1 MQRSERGGGGWIGWL
16 IFFLLIFGFRFLP
29 PVANWLTQVTGIT
42 ITVPMLIIA
51 FTVLAVVAS
60 IGSSL
65 ARAAGRAGNAG
76 QPPGMPPS
84 LPVPPQPSVPPKPA
98 SSPWPPTPPSTSL
111 PRARLPSGQEQLP
124 KPPRFEPIIDPR
136 ILAAGI
142 AGLLILGAVALYVLV
157 VAGALP

>member
-16 IFFLLIFGFRFLP
+16 IFFLLVFGFRFLP

-51 FTVLAVVAS
+51 FTVLAVVVS

-65 ARAAGRAGNAG
+65 ARAAGRSENTG
-76 QPPGMPPS
+76 QPGIPPS
-84 LPVPPQPSVPPKPA
+84 LPLPPQPSAPPKPA
-98 SSPWPPTPPSTSL
+98 SSPWPPTSPSTGL

-136 ILAAGI
+136 IFVAGT
-142 AGLLILGAVALYVLV
+142 AGLVILGALTLLFLVL
-157 VAGALP
+157 AGVLP

>member
-16 IFFLLIFGFRFLP
+16 IFFFLIFGFQFLP
-29 PVANWLTQVTGIT
+29 PVANWLTRVTGIT

-65 ARAAGRAGNAG
+65 ARAVGRSGNSG
-76 QPPGMPPS
+76 QPGAPSS
-84 LPVPPQPSVPPKPA
+84 LPVPSQPSAPPKPA
-98 SSPWPPTPPSTSL
+98 SSPWPPTTPSTNL
-111 PRARLPSGQEQLP
+111 PRARLPSGREQLP

-136 ILAAGI
+136 IFIAGI
-142 AGLLILGAVALYVLV
+142 AGLVILGALFLLVLV
-157 VAGALP
+157 LTGALP

>member
-1 MQRSERGGGGWIGWL
+1 MQRGERGGGGWIGWL

-29 PVANWLTQVTGIT
+29 PIANWLTQVTGIT

-51 FTVLAVVAS
+51 FTVLAVAVS

-65 ARAAGRAGNAG
+65 VRAAGRSGTSGRSGLPA
-76 QPPGMPPS
+76 S
-84 LPVPPQPSVPPKPA
+84 LPMPSQPSAPPKPA
-98 SSPWPPTPPSTSL
+98 SPPWPPTTPSANL

-136 ILAAGI
+136 IFAAGL
-142 AGLLILGAVALYVLV
+142 AGLVILGALTLFFLVL
-157 VAGALP
+157 AGALP

>member
-1 MQRSERGGGGWIGWL
+1 MQRSERGGGWIGWL

-51 FTVLAVVAS
+51 FAVLAVVAS

-65 ARAAGRAGNAG
+65 ARAAGRAGNGG
-76 QPPGMPPS
+76 QPGMPPS
-84 LPVPPQPSVPPKPA
+84 LPVPPQPSAPPKPA

-136 ILAAGI
+136 IFVAGI
-142 AGLLILGAVALYVLV
+142 AGLVVLGALTLLVLV
-157 VAGALP
+157 LAGALP

>member
-16 IFFLLIFGFRFLP
+16 IFFFLIFGFRFLP
-29 PVANWLTQVTGIT
+29 PVANWLTQVTGTT

-51 FTVLAVVAS
+51 FTVLAVVVS

-65 ARAAGRAGNAG
+65 VRAAGRSGNAG
-76 QPPGMPPS
+76 QPGMPSS
-84 LPVPPQPSVPPKPA
+84 LPVPQQPSAPPKPA
-98 SSPWPPTPPSTSL
+98 SSPWPPTTSSTNL

-136 ILAAGI
+136 IFVTGI
-142 AGLLILGAVALYVLV
+142 AGLVILGALFLLFLVLT
-157 VAGALP
+157 GALP

>member
-16 IFFLLIFGFRFLP
+16 IFLLVIFGFRFLP
-29 PVANWLTQVTGIT
+29 PLANWLTQVTGIT

-65 ARAAGRAGNAG
+65 VRAAGRSGDAG
-76 QPPGMPPS
+76 QTGMPPS
-84 LPVPPQPSVPPKPA
+84 LPVPPQSSTPPEPA
-98 SSPWPPTPPSTSL
+98 SSPWPPTTPASNL
-111 PRARLPSGQEQLP
+111 PRARLPSGQEHLP

-142 AGLLILGAVALYVLV
+142 AGLVILGALTLLVLFLS
-157 VAGALP
+157 GALP